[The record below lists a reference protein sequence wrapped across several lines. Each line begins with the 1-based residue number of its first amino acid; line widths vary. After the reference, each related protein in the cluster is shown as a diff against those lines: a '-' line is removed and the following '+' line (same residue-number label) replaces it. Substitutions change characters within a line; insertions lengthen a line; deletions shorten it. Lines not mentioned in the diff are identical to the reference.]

1 MRFAKSQASVVTKS
15 SGCNQIKRKKMI
27 ILEKPYVSTPLVAYL
42 EEKQIPVL
50 HNEMAAQ
57 LTVEGHRLNLL
68 DDKQFVEKYNQTH
81 QLYAVSENALVWL
94 YAQLPESELVKKVK
108 ILKDK
113 AEFRRICQQIYPDFY
128 YKEVEMKALRSL
140 NPDELPLPLVLKPA
154 VGFLSVGVYIVRSK
168 EEWQA
173 ALDDIDQNFAKQCAV
188 FPDTVVRSEMFVL
201 EQFIEGEEYA
211 VDAYYDA
218 EGKPNII
225 NIFHHIFKS
234 ETDVSD
240 RLYCMSKQ
248 IFEANYPA
256 FNQFCI
262 DLNGVL
268 GLKNFPMHVEFRVDK
283 HTCRAIP
290 IEVNPLRFAGMCL
303 NDLTRH
309 TCHLLPVQAYFEGTH
324 PDYATMWNGIEN
336 DVFSFIVLDKP
347 YDTNRALDFERIKRH
362 FHGVLE
368 TRDIMNPAMSIWGFL
383 FMQTTPE
390 HKEELHEILHST
402 LEEFMV

>member
-1 MRFAKSQASVVTKS
+1 
-15 SGCNQIKRKKMI
+15 MI

-42 EEKQIPVL
+42 EDSQIPVL
-50 HNEMAAQ
+50 HNEMAELLKQ
-57 LTVEGHRLNLL
+57 QGHKLNLFN
-68 DDKQFVEKYNQTH
+68 DQQFVEQYRQSKH
-81 QLYAVSENALVWL
+81 LYAVSENALVWL

-113 AEFRRICQQIYPDFY
+113 VAFRSICKQIYPDFF

-140 NPDELPLPLVLKPA
+140 KTDELPLPLVLKPA

-168 EEWQA
+168 AEWLA
-173 ALDDIDQNFAKQCAV
+173 ALDDIDKNFAKQCAV
-188 FPDTVVRSEMFVL
+188 FPDTVVRSEKFVM

-211 VDAYYDA
+211 VDAYFDA

-225 NIFHHIFKS
+225 NIFHHIFKN

-248 IFEANYPA
+248 IFENNYPA

-262 DLNGVL
+262 DLNSVL

-283 HTCRAIP
+283 QSGRAIP
-290 IEVNPLRFAGMCL
+290 IEINPLRFAGMCL
-303 NDLTRH
+303 NDLTLH
-309 TCHLLPVQAYFEGTH
+309 TCGLLPVQAFFEGIH
-324 PDYATMWNGIEN
+324 PDYETMWNGIEN

-347 YDTNRALDFERIKRH
+347 YDTNRAIDFIRLKRH

-368 TRDIMNPAMSIWGFL
+368 TRDIQNPAMSIWGFL
-383 FMQTTPE
+383 FTQTTPE

>member
-1 MRFAKSQASVVTKS
+1 
-15 SGCNQIKRKKMI
+15 MI
-27 ILEKPYVSTPLVAYL
+27 ILEKPYVSAPLVAYL
-42 EEKQIPVL
+42 EEKQVPVL
-50 HNEMAAQ
+50 HNDMAELLKQ
-57 LTVEGHRLNLL
+57 QGHCLNLL
-68 DDKQFVEKYNQTH
+68 DDQQFVEQYQQSGK
-81 QLYAVSENALVWL
+81 LYAVSENALVWL

-113 AEFRRICQQIYPDFY
+113 AAFRRICQQIYPDFY

-140 NPDELPLPLVLKPA
+140 DPDELPLPLVLKPS

-168 EEWQA
+168 EEWNA
-173 ALDDIDQNFAKQCAV
+173 ALNDIDLNFAKQCAV
-188 FPDTVVRSEMFVL
+188 FPDTVVRSENFVL

-211 VDAYYDA
+211 VDAYYDS

-225 NIFHHIFKS
+225 NIFHHIFKD

-248 IFEANYPA
+248 IFETNYPA

-268 GLKNFPMHVEFRVDK
+268 QLKNFPMHVEFRVDRN
-283 HTCRAIP
+283 TGRAIP

-309 TCHLLPVQAYFEGTH
+309 TCGLLPVKAFFEGTH

-347 YDTNRALDFERIKRH
+347 YDTNRKLDFERIRRH

-368 TRDIMNPAMSIWGFL
+368 TRDIQNPAMSIWGFL
-383 FMQTTPE
+383 FTKTTPQ
-390 HKEELHEILHST
+390 HKDELKEILFSD
-402 LEEFMV
+402 LQEFMI

>member
-1 MRFAKSQASVVTKS
+1 
-15 SGCNQIKRKKMI
+15 MI
-27 ILEKPYVSTPLVAYL
+27 ILEKPYVSAPLVAYL
-42 EEKQIPVL
+42 EENQIPVL
-50 HNEMAAQ
+50 HNDMADV
-57 LTVEGHRLNLL
+57 LTQQGHKLNLL
-68 DDKQFVEKYNQTH
+68 NDQQFVEKYLQTKK
-81 QLYAVSENALVWL
+81 LYAVSENALVWL

-113 AEFRRICQQIYPDFY
+113 AAFRRICQQIYPDFY
-128 YKEVEMKALRSL
+128 YREVEMKALRSQ
-140 NPDELPLPLVLKPA
+140 NPDELPLPLVLKPS

-168 EEWQA
+168 EEWLK
-173 ALDDIDQNFAKQCAV
+173 ALDDIDKNFAKQCAV
-188 FPDTVVRSEMFVL
+188 FPETVVRSENFVL

-225 NIFHHIFKS
+225 NIFHHIFKD
-234 ETDVSD
+234 ETEVSD

-262 DLNGVL
+262 DLNEVL
-268 GLKNFPMHVEFRVDK
+268 GLRNFPMHVEFRVDK
-283 HTCRAIP
+283 HTGKAIP

-309 TCHLLPVQAYFEGTH
+309 TCGLLPVKAFFEGTH
-324 PDYATMWNGIEN
+324 PDYATQWNGIEE
-336 DVFSFIVLDKP
+336 DVFSFVVLDKP
-347 YDTNRALDFERIKRH
+347 YETTKALDFEAIKKH

-368 TRDIMNPAMSIWGFL
+368 SRDIMNPAMSIWGFL
-383 FMQTTPE
+383 FTKTTPE
-390 HKEELHEILHST
+390 HKEELKEILFSD
-402 LEEFMV
+402 LQEFMK

>member
-1 MRFAKSQASVVTKS
+1 
-15 SGCNQIKRKKMI
+15 MI
-27 ILEKPYVSTPLVAYL
+27 ILEKPYVSAPLAAYL
-42 EEKQIPVL
+42 EESQVPVL
-50 HNEMAAQ
+50 YNDMSLSLMVDGYHF
-57 LTVEGHRLNLL
+57 NLMN
-68 DDKQFVEKYNQTH
+68 DKWFIEEYLKQNK
-81 QLYAVSENALVWL
+81 LYAVSENALVWL
-94 YAQLPESELVKKVK
+94 YAHLPESELVKKVK

-128 YKEVEMKALRSL
+128 YKEVEMKALRQL
-140 NPDELPLPLVLKPA
+140 NPDELPLPLVLKPS

-168 EEWQA
+168 AEWQA
-173 ALDDIDQNFAKQCAV
+173 ALDDIDKNFAKQCAV
-188 FPDTVVRSEMFVL
+188 FPETVVRSENFVL

-225 NIFHHIFKS
+225 NIFHHIFKD

-248 IFEANYPA
+248 IFETNYPA

-268 GLKNFPMHVEFRVDK
+268 QLKNFPMHVEFRVDK
-283 HTCRAIP
+283 HTGKAIP

-309 TCHLLPVQAYFEGTH
+309 TCGLLPVKAFFEGTH
-324 PDYATMWNGIEN
+324 PDYATMWNGIEE
-336 DVFSFIVLDKP
+336 DVFSFVVLDKP
-347 YDTNRALDFERIKRH
+347 YETTRRLDFEAIKKH

-368 TRDIMNPAMSIWGFL
+368 TRDIQNPAMSIWGFL
-383 FMQTTPE
+383 FTKTDPA
-390 HKEELHEILHST
+390 HRGELQEILHSS

>member
-1 MRFAKSQASVVTKS
+1 
-15 SGCNQIKRKKMI
+15 MI
-27 ILEKPYVSTPLVAYL
+27 ILEKPYVSAPLVAYL

-50 HNEMAAQ
+50 HNDMAELLKQ
-57 LTVEGHRLNLL
+57 QGHQLNLL
-68 DDKQFVEKYNQTH
+68 EDQPFVEKYQQT
-81 QLYAVSENALVWL
+81 QKLYAVSENALVWL
-94 YAQLPESELVKKVK
+94 YAQLPDSELVKKVK

-113 AEFRRICQQIYPDFY
+113 AAFRRICHKIYPDFY
-128 YKEVEMKALRSL
+128 YKEVELKALRSL
-140 NPDELPLPLVLKPA
+140 DPDTLPLPLVLKPS

-168 EEWQA
+168 EEWQM
-173 ALDDIDQNFAKQCAV
+173 ALDDIDKNFAKQCAV
-188 FPDTVVRSEMFVL
+188 FPDTVVKSEMFVL

-218 EGKPNII
+218 DGKPNII
-225 NIFHHIFKS
+225 NIFHHIFKD

-248 IFEANYPA
+248 IFETNYPA

-268 GLKNFPMHVEFRVDK
+268 QLRNFPMHVEFRVDK
-283 HTCRAIP
+283 RTGRAIP

-309 TCHLLPVQAYFEGTH
+309 TCGLLPVQAFFEGTR
-324 PDYATMWNGIEN
+324 PDYATMWNGIEE
-336 DVFSFIVLDKP
+336 DVFSFVVLDKP
-347 YDTNRALDFERIKRH
+347 FETTRSIDFEAIKKH

-368 TRDIMNPAMSIWGFL
+368 TRDIKNPAMSIWGFL
-383 FMQTTPE
+383 FTKTTPE
-390 HKEELHEILHST
+390 HKDELKEILFSD
-402 LEEFMV
+402 LQEFMI

>member
-1 MRFAKSQASVVTKS
+1 
-15 SGCNQIKRKKMI
+15 MI
-27 ILEKPYVSTPLVAYL
+27 ILEKPYVSAPLVAYL

-50 HNEMAAQ
+50 HNDMAEVLKQ
-57 LTVEGHRLNLL
+57 QGHKLNLL
-68 DDKQFVEKYNQTH
+68 DDKAFVEKYEQSH

-113 AEFRRICQQIYPDFY
+113 AAFRRICQQIYPDFY

-154 VGFLSVGVYIVRSK
+154 VGFLSVGVYIVRDK
-168 EEWQA
+168 AEWQA
-173 ALDDIDQNFAKQCAV
+173 ALDDIDRNFAKQCAV
-188 FPDTVVRSEMFVL
+188 FPDTVVRSEKFVL

-248 IFEANYPA
+248 IFESNYPA

-262 DLNGVL
+262 DLNGAL
-268 GLKNFPMHVEFRVDK
+268 GLRNFPMHVEFRVDK
-283 HTCRAIP
+283 NTGRAIP

-309 TCHLLPVQAYFEGTH
+309 TCGLLPVQAFFEGTH

-336 DVFSFIVLDKP
+336 DVFSFVVLDKP
-347 YDTNRALDFERIKRH
+347 YDTNRKLDFERIKRH

-383 FMQTTPE
+383 FTQTAPE
-390 HKEELHEILHST
+390 HKAELQEILHST
-402 LEEFMV
+402 LEEFMI

>member
-1 MRFAKSQASVVTKS
+1 
-15 SGCNQIKRKKMI
+15 MI
-27 ILEKPYVSTPLVAYL
+27 ILEKPYVSAPLVAYL

-50 HNEMAAQ
+50 HNDMAEVLKQ
-57 LTVEGHRLNLL
+57 QGHRLNLL
-68 DDKQFVEKYNQTH
+68 DDKAFVEKYEQSH

-113 AEFRRICQQIYPDFY
+113 AAFRRICQQIYPDFY

-154 VGFLSVGVYIVRSK
+154 VGFLSVGVYIVRDK
-168 EEWQA
+168 AEWQA
-173 ALDDIDQNFAKQCAV
+173 ALDDIDRNFAKQCAV
-188 FPDTVVRSEMFVL
+188 FPDTVVRSEKFVL

-248 IFEANYPA
+248 IFESNYPA

-262 DLNGVL
+262 DLNGAI
-268 GLKNFPMHVEFRVDK
+268 GLRNFPMHVEFRVDK
-283 HTCRAIP
+283 NTGRAIP

-309 TCHLLPVQAYFEGTH
+309 TCGLLPVQAFFEGTR

-336 DVFSFIVLDKP
+336 DVFSFVVLDKP
-347 YDTNRALDFERIKRH
+347 YDTNRKLDFERIKRH

-383 FMQTTPE
+383 FTQTAPE
-390 HKEELHEILHST
+390 HKAELQEILHST
-402 LEEFMV
+402 LEEFML

>member
-1 MRFAKSQASVVTKS
+1 M
-15 SGCNQIKRKKMI
+15 
-27 ILEKPYVSTPLVAYL
+27 
-42 EEKQIPVL
+42 
-50 HNEMAAQ
+50 
-57 LTVEGHRLNLL
+57 
-68 DDKQFVEKYNQTH
+68 
-81 QLYAVSENALVWL
+81 
-94 YAQLPESELVKKVK
+94 
-108 ILKDK
+108 
-113 AEFRRICQQIYPDFY
+113 
-128 YKEVEMKALRSL
+128 
-140 NPDELPLPLVLKPA
+140 
-154 VGFLSVGVYIVRSK
+154 
-168 EEWQA
+168 
-173 ALDDIDQNFAKQCAV
+173 
-188 FPDTVVRSEMFVL
+188 
-201 EQFIEGEEYA
+201 
-211 VDAYYDA
+211 DAYYDA
-218 EGKPNII
+218 EGKPNIS
-225 NIFHHIFKS
+225 NIFHHIFKN

-268 GLKNFPMHVEFRVDK
+268 GLTNFPMHVEFRVDK
-283 HTCRAIP
+283 HTGRAIP

-309 TCHLLPVQAYFEGTH
+309 TCHLLPVQCYFEGIR

-347 YDTNRALDFERIKRH
+347 YDTNRKLDFERIKRH

-383 FMQTTPE
+383 FTQTTPE
-390 HKEELHEILHST
+390 HKEELKEILFSS

>member
-1 MRFAKSQASVVTKS
+1 
-15 SGCNQIKRKKMI
+15 MI
-27 ILEKPYVSTPLVAYL
+27 ILEKPYVSAPLVAYL
-42 EEKQIPVL
+42 EEKQIPIL
-50 HNEMAAQ
+50 HNDMADV
-57 LTVEGHRLNLL
+57 LTQQGHKLNLL
-68 DDKQFVEKYNQTH
+68 NDQQFVDKYQQTKK
-81 QLYAVSENALVWL
+81 LYAVSENALVWL

-113 AEFRRICQQIYPDFY
+113 AAFRHICQQIYPDFY

-140 NPDELPLPLVLKPA
+140 NPDELPLPLVLKPS

-168 EEWQA
+168 EEWHH
-173 ALDDIDQNFAKQCAV
+173 ALDDIDKNFAKQCAV
-188 FPDTVVRSEMFVL
+188 FPETVVRSEMFVL

-218 EGKPNII
+218 DGKPNII
-225 NIFHHIFKS
+225 NIFHHIFKD

-248 IFEANYPA
+248 IFETNYPA

-268 GLKNFPMHVEFRVDK
+268 QLKNFPMHVEFRVDK
-283 HTCRAIP
+283 HTGKAIP

-309 TCHLLPVQAYFEGTH
+309 TCGLLPVKAFFEGTR

-336 DVFSFIVLDKP
+336 DVFSFVVLDKP
-347 YDTNRALDFERIKRH
+347 FETERALDFEAIKRH

-368 TRDIMNPAMSIWGFL
+368 TRDIKNPAMSIWGFL
-383 FMQTTPE
+383 FTKTTPE
-390 HKEELHEILHST
+390 HKEELKEILFSD
-402 LEEFMV
+402 LKEFMI

>member
-1 MRFAKSQASVVTKS
+1 
-15 SGCNQIKRKKMI
+15 MI
-27 ILEKPYVSTPLVAYL
+27 ILEKPYVSTPLVEYL
-42 EEKQIPVL
+42 EKNQIPVL
-50 HNEMAAQ
+50 HNDMASW
-57 LTVEGHRLNLL
+57 LTQQGHKLNLL
-68 DDKQFVEKYNQTH
+68 DDRQFVERYQETGK
-81 QLYAVSENALVWL
+81 LYAVSENALVWL

-113 AEFRRICQQIYPDFY
+113 AAFRRICQQIYPDFY

-140 NPDELPLPLVLKPA
+140 NPDKLPLPLVLKPS

-168 EEWQA
+168 EEWLK

-188 FPDTVVRSEMFVL
+188 FPETVVRSENFVL

-225 NIFHHIFKS
+225 NIFHHIFKD
-234 ETDVSD
+234 ETEVSD

-268 GLKNFPMHVEFRVDK
+268 GLRNFPMHVEFRVDK
-283 HTCRAIP
+283 HTGKAIP

-309 TCHLLPVQAYFEGTH
+309 TCGLLPVKAFFEGTR

-336 DVFSFIVLDKP
+336 DVFSFVVLDKP
-347 YDTNRALDFERIKRH
+347 YETAKALDFQAIQKH

-383 FMQTTPE
+383 FTKTTPE
-390 HKEELHEILHST
+390 HKDELKEILFSD
-402 LEEFMV
+402 LQEFMI

>member
-1 MRFAKSQASVVTKS
+1 
-15 SGCNQIKRKKMI
+15 MI
-27 ILEKPYVSTPLVAYL
+27 ILEKPYVSTPLVEYL

-50 HNEMAAQ
+50 HNDMADV
-57 LTVEGHRLNLL
+57 LTQQGHHLNLL
-68 DDKQFVEKYNQTH
+68 NDQQFVEKYLQTKK
-81 QLYAVSENALVWL
+81 LYAVSENALVWL

-113 AEFRRICQQIYPDFY
+113 AAFRRICQQIYPDFY
-128 YKEVEMKALRSL
+128 YKEVEMKALRGL
-140 NPDELPLPLVLKPA
+140 NPDELPLPLVLKPS
-154 VGFLSVGVYIVRSK
+154 VGFLSVGVYIVRTK
-168 EEWQA
+168 EEWLK
-173 ALDDIDQNFAKQCAV
+173 ALDDIDKNFAKQCAV
-188 FPDTVVRSEMFVL
+188 FPETVVRSENFVL

-218 EGKPNII
+218 DGKPNII
-225 NIFHHIFKS
+225 NIFHHIFKD

-248 IFEANYPA
+248 IFETNYPA

-268 GLKNFPMHVEFRVDK
+268 QLKNFPMHVEFRVDK
-283 HTCRAIP
+283 HTGRAIP

-309 TCHLLPVQAYFEGTH
+309 TCGLLPVKAFFEGTH

-347 YDTNRALDFERIKRH
+347 FETNRALDFEAIKKH

-383 FMQTTPE
+383 FTKTTPE
-390 HKEELHEILHST
+390 HKEELKEILFSD
-402 LEEFMV
+402 LQEFMI

>member
-1 MRFAKSQASVVTKS
+1 
-15 SGCNQIKRKKMI
+15 MI
-27 ILEKPYVSTPLVAYL
+27 ILEKPYVSAPLVSYL
-42 EEKQIPVL
+42 EAQQLPVL
-50 HNEMAAQ
+50 HNDMAETLKQ
-57 LTVEGHRLNLL
+57 QGHKLNLL
-68 DDKQFVEKYNQTH
+68 EDQQFVEHYQQT
-81 QLYAVSENALVWL
+81 QKLYAVSENALVWL
-94 YAQLPESELVKKVK
+94 YAQLPQSELVRKVK

-113 AEFRRICQQIYPDFY
+113 AAFRRICQQIYPDFY
-128 YKEVEMKALRSL
+128 YKEVEMKALRNL
-140 NPDELPLPLVLKPA
+140 NPDELPLPLVLKPS

-168 EEWQA
+168 QEWQA
-173 ALDDIDQNFAKQCAV
+173 ALDDIDKNFAKQCAV
-188 FPDTVVRSEMFVL
+188 FPETVVRSENFVL

-225 NIFHHIFKS
+225 NIFHHIFKD

-248 IFEANYPA
+248 IFESNYPA

-268 GLKNFPMHVEFRVDK
+268 QLKNFPMHVEFRVDK
-283 HTCRAIP
+283 HTGRAIP

-309 TCHLLPVQAYFEGTH
+309 TCGLLPVQAFFEGTH
-324 PDYATMWNGIEN
+324 PDYQNMWNGIEN
-336 DVFSFIVLDKP
+336 DVFSFIVMDKP
-347 YDTNRALDFERIKRH
+347 YDTIRKLDFERIRRH

-368 TRDIMNPAMSIWGFL
+368 TRDIQNPAMSIWGFL
-383 FMQTTPE
+383 FTKTTPE
-390 HKEELHEILHST
+390 HQEELKEILFSD
-402 LEEFMV
+402 LQAFMI

>member
-1 MRFAKSQASVVTKS
+1 
-15 SGCNQIKRKKMI
+15 MI
-27 ILEKPYVSTPLVAYL
+27 ILEKPYVSTPLVEYL
-42 EEKQIPVL
+42 ETSQIPVL
-50 HNEMAAQ
+50 HNDMAEQ
-57 LTVEGHRLNLL
+57 LTAEGHRLNLL
-68 DDKQFVEKYNQTH
+68 EDQQFVEKYQETKK
-81 QLYAVSENALVWL
+81 LYAVSENALVWL
-94 YAQLPESELVKKVK
+94 YAQLPESELVKKVR

-113 AEFRRICQQIYPDFY
+113 AEFRLICQQIYPDFY
-128 YKEVEMKALRSL
+128 YKEVEMKSL
-140 NPDELPLPLVLKPA
+140 HHINPDELPLPLVLKPS

-168 EEWQA
+168 AEWQA

-218 EGKPNII
+218 DGKPNII
-225 NIFHHIFKS
+225 NIFHHIFKD

-256 FNQFCI
+256 FSQFCI

-268 GLKNFPMHVEFRVDK
+268 GLRNFPMHVEFRVDK
-283 HTCRAIP
+283 HSGKAIP

-309 TCHLLPVQAYFEGTH
+309 TCGLLPVQAFFEGTH
-324 PDYATMWNGIEN
+324 PDYATMWNGIEE
-336 DVFSFIVLDKP
+336 DVFSFVVLDKP
-347 YDTNRALDFERIKRH
+347 YETTKALDFEAIKKH

-368 TRDIMNPAMSIWGFL
+368 TRDIKNPAMSIWGFL
-383 FMQTTPE
+383 FTKTTPE
-390 HKEELHEILHST
+390 HKDELKEILFSD
-402 LEEFMV
+402 LQQFMI

>member
-1 MRFAKSQASVVTKS
+1 
-15 SGCNQIKRKKMI
+15 MI
-27 ILEKPYVSTPLVAYL
+27 ILEKPYVSAPLAAYL
-42 EEKQIPVL
+42 EESQVPVL
-50 HNEMAAQ
+50 YNDMS
-57 LTVEGHRLNLL
+57 LRLMVDGYHFKLM
-68 DDKQFVEKYNQTH
+68 DDKSFMEEYKTNKK
-81 QLYAVSENALVWL
+81 LYAVSENALVWL
-94 YAQLPESELVKKVK
+94 YAHLPESELVKKVK

-173 ALDDIDQNFAKQCAV
+173 ALDDLDQNFAKQCAV
-188 FPDTVVRSEMFVL
+188 FPETVVRSEKFVL

-211 VDAYYDA
+211 VDAYYDD

-225 NIFHHIFKS
+225 NIFHHIFKD

-268 GLKNFPMHVEFRVDK
+268 QLKNFPMHVEFRVDK
-283 HTCRAIP
+283 NTGRAIP

-309 TCHLLPVQAYFEGTH
+309 TCGLLPVKAFFEGIH
-324 PDYATMWNGIEN
+324 PDYATMWNGIED
-336 DVFSFIVLDKP
+336 DVFSFVVLDKP
-347 YDTNRALDFERIKRH
+347 YETTRKIDFVAIKKH

-368 TRDIMNPAMSIWGFL
+368 TRAIQDPKMSIWGFL
-383 FMQTTPE
+383 FTKTTPE
-390 HKEELHEILHST
+390 YKAELQEILHST

>member
-1 MRFAKSQASVVTKS
+1 
-15 SGCNQIKRKKMI
+15 MI

-42 EEKQIPVL
+42 EEQQIPVL
-50 HNEMAAQ
+50 HNDMAEVLKQ
-57 LTVEGHRLNLL
+57 QGHQLNLL
-68 DDKQFVEKYNQTH
+68 NDQQFVENYQKTKK
-81 QLYAVSENALVWL
+81 LYAVSENALVWL

-113 AEFRRICQQIYPDFY
+113 AAFRRICQQIYPNFY
-128 YKEVEMKALRSL
+128 YKEVEMKSLRNI
-140 NPDELPLPLVLKPA
+140 NPDELPLPLVLKPS

-168 EEWQA
+168 TEWQA
-173 ALDDIDQNFAKQCAV
+173 ALDDIDKNFAKQCAV
-188 FPDTVVRSEMFVL
+188 FPETVVRSEMFVL

-218 EGKPNII
+218 QGKHNII
-225 NIFHHIFKS
+225 NIFHHIFKD

-248 IFEANYPA
+248 IFETNYPA

-268 GLKNFPMHVEFRVDK
+268 QLKNFPMHVEFRVDK
-283 HTCRAIP
+283 HSGKAIP

-309 TCHLLPVQAYFEGTH
+309 TCGMLPVKAFFEGTH
-324 PDYATMWNGIEN
+324 PDYDTMWNGIEE
-336 DVFSFIVLDKP
+336 DVFSFVVLDKP
-347 YDTNRALDFERIKRH
+347 YETSRPLNFEAIQQH

-368 TRDIMNPAMSIWGFL
+368 TRDIKNPAMSIWGFL
-383 FMQTTPE
+383 FTKTTPE
-390 HKEELHEILHST
+390 HREELKEILFSD
-402 LEEFMV
+402 LKEFMT

>member
-1 MRFAKSQASVVTKS
+1 
-15 SGCNQIKRKKMI
+15 MI
-27 ILEKPYVSTPLVAYL
+27 ILEKPYVSAPLVAYL

-50 HNEMAAQ
+50 HNDMAELLKQ
-57 LTVEGHRLNLL
+57 QGHQLNLL
-68 DDKQFVEKYNQTH
+68 EDQPFVEKYQQT
-81 QLYAVSENALVWL
+81 QKLYAVSENALVWL
-94 YAQLPESELVKKVK
+94 YAQLPDSELVKKVK

-113 AEFRRICQQIYPDFY
+113 AAFRRICQKIYPDFY
-128 YKEVEMKALRSL
+128 YKEVELKALRSL
-140 NPDELPLPLVLKPA
+140 DPDTLPLPLVLKPS

-168 EEWQA
+168 EEWQT
-173 ALDDIDQNFAKQCAV
+173 ALDDIDKNFAKRCAV
-188 FPDTVVRSEMFVL
+188 FPDTVVKSEMFVL

-218 EGKPNII
+218 DGQPNII
-225 NIFHHIFKS
+225 NIFHHIFKD

-248 IFEANYPA
+248 IFETNYPA

-268 GLKNFPMHVEFRVDK
+268 QLRNFPMHAEFRVDK
-283 HTCRAIP
+283 RTGRAIP

-309 TCHLLPVQAYFEGTH
+309 TCGLLPVQAFFEGTR
-324 PDYATMWNGIEN
+324 PDYATMWNGIEE
-336 DVFSFIVLDKP
+336 DVFSFVVLDKP
-347 YDTNRALDFERIKRH
+347 FETTRSIDFEAIKKH

-368 TRDIMNPAMSIWGFL
+368 TRDIKNPAMSIWGFL
-383 FMQTTPE
+383 FTKTTPE
-390 HKEELHEILHST
+390 HKDELKEILFSD
-402 LEEFMV
+402 LQEFMI

>member
-1 MRFAKSQASVVTKS
+1 
-15 SGCNQIKRKKMI
+15 MI
-27 ILEKPYVSTPLVAYL
+27 ILEKPYVSAPLVAYL

-50 HNEMAAQ
+50 HNDMADV
-57 LTVEGHRLNLL
+57 LTQQGHKLNLL
-68 DDKQFVEKYNQTH
+68 EDQQFVAKYLETKK
-81 QLYAVSENALVWL
+81 LYAVSENALVWL

-113 AEFRRICQQIYPDFY
+113 AAFRRICQQIYPDFY
-128 YKEVEMKALRSL
+128 YKEVEMKALRNL
-140 NPDELPLPLVLKPA
+140 NPDELPLPLVLKPS

-168 EEWQA
+168 EEWLN
-173 ALDDIDQNFAKQCAV
+173 ALDDIDKNFAKQCAV
-188 FPDTVVRSEMFVL
+188 FPETVVRSENFVL

-218 EGKPNII
+218 DGKPNII
-225 NIFHHIFKS
+225 NIFHHIFKD

-268 GLKNFPMHVEFRVDK
+268 QLKNFPMHVEFRVDK
-283 HTCRAIP
+283 HTGKAIP

-309 TCHLLPVQAYFEGTH
+309 TCGLLPVKAFFEGTH

-336 DVFSFIVLDKP
+336 DVFSFVVLDKP
-347 YDTNRALDFERIKRH
+347 YETTKPLDFEAIKKH

-383 FMQTTPE
+383 FTKTAPE
-390 HKEELHEILHST
+390 NKEELKEILFSD
-402 LEEFMV
+402 LKEFIL

>member
-1 MRFAKSQASVVTKS
+1 
-15 SGCNQIKRKKMI
+15 MI
-27 ILEKPYVSTPLVAYL
+27 ILEKPYVSAPLVAYL
-42 EEKQIPVL
+42 EERQIPVL
-50 HNEMAAQ
+50 HNDMADV
-57 LTVEGHRLNLL
+57 LTQQGHKLHLL
-68 DDKQFVEKYNQTH
+68 DDQQFVEKYQETKK
-81 QLYAVSENALVWL
+81 LYAVSENALVWL

-128 YKEVEMKALRSL
+128 YKEVEIKALRSL
-140 NPDELPLPLVLKPA
+140 NPDELPLPLVLKPS
-154 VGFLSVGVYIVRSK
+154 VGFLSVGVYIVRTK
-168 EEWQA
+168 EEWLK
-173 ALDDIDQNFAKQCAV
+173 ALDDIDKNFAKQCAV
-188 FPDTVVRSEMFVL
+188 FPETVVRSENFVL

-218 EGKPNII
+218 DGKPNII
-225 NIFHHIFKS
+225 NIFHHIFKD

-268 GLKNFPMHVEFRVDK
+268 QLKNFPMHVEFRVDK
-283 HTCRAIP
+283 RTGKAIP

-309 TCHLLPVQAYFEGTH
+309 TCGLLPVKAFFEGTH
-324 PDYATMWNGIEN
+324 PDYQTMWNGIEN
-336 DVFSFIVLDKP
+336 DVFSFVVLDKP
-347 YDTNRALDFERIKRH
+347 FETTKALDFEAIKKH

-383 FMQTTPE
+383 FTKTDPE
-390 HKEELHEILHST
+390 HKEELKEILFSD
-402 LEEFMV
+402 LKEFMI

>member
-1 MRFAKSQASVVTKS
+1 
-15 SGCNQIKRKKMI
+15 MI
-27 ILEKPYVSTPLVAYL
+27 ILEKPYVSAPLVAYL
-42 EEKQIPVL
+42 EEKQVPVL
-50 HNEMAAQ
+50 HNDMAELLKQ
-57 LTVEGHRLNLL
+57 QGHCLNLL
-68 DDKQFVEKYNQTH
+68 DDQQFVEQYQQSGK
-81 QLYAVSENALVWL
+81 LYAVSENALVWL

-113 AEFRRICQQIYPDFY
+113 AAFRRICQQIYPDFY

-140 NPDELPLPLVLKPA
+140 DPDELPLPLVLKPS

-168 EEWQA
+168 EEWNA
-173 ALDDIDQNFAKQCAV
+173 ALNDIDLNFAKQCAV
-188 FPDTVVRSEMFVL
+188 FPDTVVRSENFVL

-211 VDAYYDA
+211 VDAYYDS

-225 NIFHHIFKS
+225 NIFHHIFKD

-248 IFEANYPA
+248 IFETNYPA

-268 GLKNFPMHVEFRVDK
+268 QLKNFPMHVEFRVDH
-283 HTCRAIP
+283 HTGRAIP

-309 TCHLLPVQAYFEGTH
+309 TCGLLPVKAFFEGTH

-336 DVFSFIVLDKP
+336 DIFSFIVLDKP
-347 YDTNRALDFERIKRH
+347 YDTNRKLDFERIRRH

-368 TRDIMNPAMSIWGFL
+368 TRDIQNPAMSIWGFL
-383 FMQTTPE
+383 FTKTTPQ
-390 HKEELHEILHST
+390 HKDELKEILFSD
-402 LEEFMV
+402 LQEFMI

>member
-1 MRFAKSQASVVTKS
+1 
-15 SGCNQIKRKKMI
+15 MI
-27 ILEKPYVSTPLVAYL
+27 ILEKPYVSAPLVAYL

-50 HNEMAAQ
+50 HNDMAETLKQ
-57 LTVEGHRLNLL
+57 QGHHLNLL
-68 DDKQFVEKYNQTH
+68 DDKQFVEKYQQYG

-113 AEFRRICQQIYPDFY
+113 AAFRRICQQIYPDFY
-128 YKEVEMKALRSL
+128 YKEVEMKQLRSL
-140 NPDELPLPLVLKPA
+140 NPEDLPLPLVLKPS

-173 ALDDIDQNFAKQCAV
+173 ALDDIDANFARQCAV
-188 FPDTVVRSEMFVL
+188 FPETVVRSEMFVL

-211 VDAYYDA
+211 VDAYFDA

-283 HTCRAIP
+283 HTGRAIP

-309 TCHLLPVQAYFEGTH
+309 TCHLLPVQAYLEGTH

-336 DVFSFIVLDKP
+336 DVFSFVVLDKP

-383 FMQTTPE
+383 FTQTAPE
-390 HKEELHEILHST
+390 HKAELDEILHSS

>member
-1 MRFAKSQASVVTKS
+1 
-15 SGCNQIKRKKMI
+15 
-27 ILEKPYVSTPLVAYL
+27 VAYL

-50 HNEMAAQ
+50 HNDMAEMLKQ
-57 LTVEGHRLNLL
+57 QGHCLNLL
-68 DDKQFVEKYNQTH
+68 DDQQFVEQYQQSGK
-81 QLYAVSENALVWL
+81 LYAVSENALVWL
-94 YAQLPESELVKKVK
+94 YAQLPESELVKKLK

-113 AEFRRICQQIYPDFY
+113 AAFRRICQQIYPDFY

-140 NPDELPLPLVLKPA
+140 NPDELPLPLVLKPS
-154 VGFLSVGVYIVRSK
+154 VGFLSVGVYIVRTK
-168 EEWQA
+168 EEWFN
-173 ALDDIDQNFAKQCAV
+173 ALDDIDKNFAKQCAV
-188 FPDTVVRSEMFVL
+188 FPETVVRSENFVL

-218 EGKPNII
+218 DGKPNII
-225 NIFHHIFKS
+225 NIFHHIFKD

-248 IFEANYPA
+248 IFETNYPA

-262 DLNGVL
+262 DLNAVL
-268 GLKNFPMHVEFRVDK
+268 GLRNFPMHVEFRVDK
-283 HTCRAIP
+283 HSGKAIP

-309 TCHLLPVQAYFEGTH
+309 TCGLLPVKAFFEGTH
-324 PDYATMWNGIEN
+324 PDYATLWNGIEE
-336 DVFSFIVLDKP
+336 DVFSFVVLDKP
-347 YDTNRALDFERIKRH
+347 YETTKALDFEAIKKH

-383 FMQTTPE
+383 FVKTDKD
-390 HKEELHEILHST
+390 HRNELNEILNSDLT
-402 LEEFMV
+402 EFII

>member
-1 MRFAKSQASVVTKS
+1 
-15 SGCNQIKRKKMI
+15 MI
-27 ILEKPYVSTPLVAYL
+27 ILEKPYVSAPLVAYL

-50 HNEMAAQ
+50 HNDMAELLKQ
-57 LTVEGHRLNLL
+57 QGHQLNLL
-68 DDKQFVEKYNQTH
+68 EDQQFVEKYQQT
-81 QLYAVSENALVWL
+81 QKLYAVSENALVWL
-94 YAQLPESELVKKVK
+94 YAQLPDSELVKKVK

-113 AEFRRICQQIYPDFY
+113 AAFRRICQKIYPDFY
-128 YKEVEMKALRSL
+128 YKEVELKALRSL
-140 NPDELPLPLVLKPA
+140 DPDTLPLPLVLKPS

-168 EEWQA
+168 EEWQT
-173 ALDDIDQNFAKQCAV
+173 ALDDIDKNFAKQCAV
-188 FPDTVVRSEMFVL
+188 FPDTVVKSEMFVL

-218 EGKPNII
+218 DGKPNII
-225 NIFHHIFKS
+225 NIFHHIFKD

-248 IFEANYPA
+248 IFETNYPA

-268 GLKNFPMHVEFRVDK
+268 QLRNFPMHVEFRVDK
-283 HTCRAIP
+283 RTGRAIP

-309 TCHLLPVQAYFEGTH
+309 TCGLLPVQAFFEGTR
-324 PDYATMWNGIEN
+324 PDYATMWNDIEE
-336 DVFSFIVLDKP
+336 DVFSFVVLDKP
-347 YDTNRALDFERIKRH
+347 FETTRSIDFEAIKKH

-368 TRDIMNPAMSIWGFL
+368 TRDIKNPAMSIWGFL
-383 FMQTTPE
+383 FTKTTPE
-390 HKEELHEILHST
+390 HKDELKEILFSD
-402 LEEFMV
+402 LQEFMI

>member
-1 MRFAKSQASVVTKS
+1 
-15 SGCNQIKRKKMI
+15 MI
-27 ILEKPYVSTPLVAYL
+27 ILEKPYVSAPLVEYL
-42 EEKQIPVL
+42 EKKRIPVL
-50 HNEMAAQ
+50 HNDMASWLIQ
-57 LTVEGHRLNLL
+57 QGHRLNLL
-68 DDKQFVEKYNQTH
+68 NDRQFVDEYQKCGK
-81 QLYAVSENALVWL
+81 LYAVSENALVWL

-113 AEFRRICQQIYPDFY
+113 AAFRRICQQIYPDFY

-140 NPDELPLPLVLKPA
+140 NPDELPLPLVLKPS

-168 EEWQA
+168 EEWLK
-173 ALDDIDQNFAKQCAV
+173 ALNDIDLNFAKQCAV
-188 FPDTVVRSEMFVL
+188 FPETVVRSENFVL

-225 NIFHHIFKS
+225 NIFHHIFKD

-248 IFEANYPA
+248 IFETNYPA

-268 GLKNFPMHVEFRVDK
+268 GLRNFPMHVEFRVDK
-283 HTCRAIP
+283 HTGKAIP

-309 TCHLLPVQAYFEGTH
+309 TCGLLPVQAFFEGTR
-324 PDYATMWNGIEN
+324 PDYATMWNDIEE
-336 DVFSFIVLDKP
+336 DVFSFVVLDKP
-347 YDTNRALDFERIKRH
+347 YETTRSLDFEAIQKH

-368 TRDIMNPAMSIWGFL
+368 TRDIKNPAMSIWGFL
-383 FMQTTPE
+383 FTKTTPE
-390 HKEELHEILHST
+390 HKEELNEILFSD
-402 LEEFMV
+402 LQDFMK

>member
-1 MRFAKSQASVVTKS
+1 
-15 SGCNQIKRKKMI
+15 MI
-27 ILEKPYVSTPLVAYL
+27 ILEKPYVSAPLVDYL
-42 EEKQIPVL
+42 EKKQIPVL
-50 HNEMAAQ
+50 HNDMAQ
-57 LTVEGHRLNLL
+57 WLTEQGHRLNLL
-68 DDKQFVEKYNQTH
+68 NDTQFVECYQQNK

-94 YAQLPESELVKKVK
+94 YAQLPESELVQKVK

-128 YKEVEMKALRSL
+128 YKEVEMKALRNL
-140 NPDELPLPLVLKPA
+140 NPDELPLPLVLKPS
-154 VGFLSVGVYIVRSK
+154 VGFLSVGVYIVRNK

-188 FPDTVVRSEMFVL
+188 FPETVVRSEMFVL

-225 NIFHHIFKS
+225 NIFHHIFKD

-248 IFEANYPA
+248 IFESNYHA

-262 DLNGVL
+262 DLNSVL
-268 GLKNFPMHVEFRVDK
+268 QLKNFPMHVEFRVDK
-283 HTCRAIP
+283 HTGKAIP

-309 TCHLLPVQAYFEGTH
+309 TCGLLPVQAFFEGTH
-324 PDYATMWNGIEN
+324 PDYNTMWNGIED

-347 YDTNRALDFERIKRH
+347 YDTNRQLDFERIRRH

-368 TRDIMNPAMSIWGFL
+368 TRDIKNPAMSIWGFL
-383 FMQTTPE
+383 FTKTTPE
-390 HKEELHEILHST
+390 HREELQEILHSS
-402 LEEFMV
+402 LEEFMI

>member
-1 MRFAKSQASVVTKS
+1 
-15 SGCNQIKRKKMI
+15 MI
-27 ILEKPYVSTPLVAYL
+27 ILEKPYVSAPLVDYL
-42 EEKQIPVL
+42 EKKQIPVL
-50 HNEMAAQ
+50 HNDMAQ
-57 LTVEGHRLNLL
+57 WLTEQGHRLNLL
-68 DDKQFVEKYNQTH
+68 NDTQFVECYQQNK

-94 YAQLPESELVKKVK
+94 YAQLPESELVQKVK

-128 YKEVEMKALRSL
+128 FKEVEMKALRNL
-140 NPDELPLPLVLKPA
+140 NPDELPLPLVLKPS
-154 VGFLSVGVYIVRSK
+154 VGFLSVGVYIVRNK

-188 FPDTVVRSEMFVL
+188 FPETVVRSEMFVL

-225 NIFHHIFKS
+225 NIFHHIFKD

-248 IFEANYPA
+248 IFESNYQS

-262 DLNGVL
+262 DLNSVL
-268 GLKNFPMHVEFRVDK
+268 QLKNFPMHVEFRVDK
-283 HTCRAIP
+283 HTGKAIP

-309 TCHLLPVQAYFEGTH
+309 TCGLLPVQAFFEGTH
-324 PDYATMWNGIEN
+324 PDYNTMWNGIED

-347 YDTNRALDFERIKRH
+347 YDTNRQLDFERIRRH

-368 TRDIMNPAMSIWGFL
+368 TRDIKNPAMSIWGFL
-383 FMQTTPE
+383 FTKTTPE
-390 HKEELHEILHST
+390 HREELQEILHSS
-402 LEEFMV
+402 LEEFMI

>member
-1 MRFAKSQASVVTKS
+1 
-15 SGCNQIKRKKMI
+15 MI
-27 ILEKPYVSTPLVAYL
+27 ILEKPYVSAPLVAYL

-50 HNEMAAQ
+50 HNDMAELLKQ
-57 LTVEGHRLNLL
+57 QGHQLNLL
-68 DDKQFVEKYNQTH
+68 EDQPFVEKYQQT
-81 QLYAVSENALVWL
+81 QKLYAVSENALVWL
-94 YAQLPESELVKKVK
+94 YAQLPDSELVKKVK

-113 AEFRRICQQIYPDFY
+113 AAFRRICQKIYPDFY
-128 YKEVEMKALRSL
+128 YKEVELKALRSL
-140 NPDELPLPLVLKPA
+140 DPDTLPLPLVLKPS

-168 EEWQA
+168 EEWQM
-173 ALDDIDQNFAKQCAV
+173 ALDDIDKNFAKQCAV
-188 FPDTVVRSEMFVL
+188 FPDTVVKSEMFVL

-218 EGKPNII
+218 DGQPNII
-225 NIFHHIFKS
+225 NIFHHIFKD

-248 IFEANYPA
+248 IFETNYPA

-268 GLKNFPMHVEFRVDK
+268 QLRNFPMHVEFRVDK
-283 HTCRAIP
+283 STGRAIP

-309 TCHLLPVQAYFEGTH
+309 TCGLLPVQAFFEGTR
-324 PDYATMWNGIEN
+324 PDYATMWNGIEE
-336 DVFSFIVLDKP
+336 DVFSFVVLDKP
-347 YDTNRALDFERIKRH
+347 FETTRSIDFEAIKKH

-368 TRDIMNPAMSIWGFL
+368 TRDIKNPAMSIWGFL
-383 FMQTTPE
+383 FTKTTPE
-390 HKEELHEILHST
+390 HKDELKEILFSD
-402 LEEFMV
+402 LQEFMI

>member
-1 MRFAKSQASVVTKS
+1 
-15 SGCNQIKRKKMI
+15 MI
-27 ILEKPYVSTPLVAYL
+27 ILEKPYVSAPLVAYL
-42 EEKQIPVL
+42 EERQIPVL
-50 HNEMAAQ
+50 HNDMADV
-57 LTVEGHRLNLL
+57 LTQQGHRLNLL
-68 DDKQFVEKYNQTH
+68 DDQQFVEKYLQTKK
-81 QLYAVSENALVWL
+81 LYAVSENALVWL

-128 YKEVEMKALRSL
+128 YKEVEMKALRNL
-140 NPDELPLPLVLKPA
+140 NPDELPLPLVLKPS
-154 VGFLSVGVYIVRSK
+154 VGFLSVGVYIVRTK
-168 EEWQA
+168 EEWFN
-173 ALDDIDQNFAKQCAV
+173 ALDDIDKNFAKQCAV
-188 FPDTVVRSEMFVL
+188 FPETVVRSENFVL

-225 NIFHHIFKS
+225 NIFHHIFKD

-268 GLKNFPMHVEFRVDK
+268 QLKNFPMHVEFRVDK
-283 HTCRAIP
+283 RTGKAIP

-309 TCHLLPVQAYFEGTH
+309 TCGLLPVKAFFEGTR
-324 PDYATMWNGIEN
+324 PDYQTMWNGIEE
-336 DVFSFIVLDKP
+336 DVFSFVVLDKP
-347 YDTNRALDFERIKRH
+347 FETTRALDFEAIKKH

-383 FMQTTPE
+383 FTKTAPE
-390 HKEELHEILHST
+390 HKEELKEILFSD
-402 LEEFMV
+402 LKEFMI

>member
-1 MRFAKSQASVVTKS
+1 
-15 SGCNQIKRKKMI
+15 MI
-27 ILEKPYVSTPLVAYL
+27 ILEKPYVSAPLVAYL

-50 HNEMAAQ
+50 HNDMASL
-57 LTVEGHRLNLL
+57 LTQQGHKLNLL
-68 DDKQFVEKYNQTH
+68 NDQQFVDEYRKSGK
-81 QLYAVSENALVWL
+81 LYAVSENALVWL
-94 YAQLPESELVKKVK
+94 YAKLPESELVKKVK

-168 EEWQA
+168 AEWQA

-188 FPDTVVRSEMFVL
+188 FPETVVRSEKFVL

-218 EGKPNII
+218 DGKPNII
-225 NIFHHIFKS
+225 NIFHHIFKD

-248 IFEANYPA
+248 IFETNYPA

-268 GLKNFPMHVEFRVDK
+268 GLRNFPMHVEFRVDK
-283 HTCRAIP
+283 HSGKAIP

-309 TCHLLPVQAYFEGTH
+309 TCGLLPVKAFFEGTH
-324 PDYATMWNGIEN
+324 PDYPTMWNGIEE
-336 DVFSFIVLDKP
+336 DVFSFVVLDKP
-347 YDTNRALDFERIKRH
+347 YETTMALDFEAIKKH

-368 TRDIMNPAMSIWGFL
+368 TRDIKNPAMSIWGFL
-383 FMQTTPE
+383 FTKTTKE
-390 HKEELHEILHST
+390 YREELQEILFSS
-402 LEEFMV
+402 LEEFMI